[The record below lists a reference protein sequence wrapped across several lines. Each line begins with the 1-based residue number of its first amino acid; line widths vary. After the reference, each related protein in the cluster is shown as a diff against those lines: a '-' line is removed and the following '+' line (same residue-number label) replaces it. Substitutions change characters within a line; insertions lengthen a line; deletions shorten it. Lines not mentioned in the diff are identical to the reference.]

1 MSPNPERLAQVTPVW
16 SNALMSKFMI
26 VSVITLL
33 ALTAPAF
40 AAVDESF
47 QKTEQAWRDV
57 RVQRLTS
64 PGGWLTLVGLDW
76 LEPGDNVLGSDPDC
90 AVPLPEGKA
99 PKRAGVLVLESGVV
113 RIKPEP
119 GSGLM
124 LNGKPLVAGV
134 LADDTAEKTDV
145 VTLGDVSFYVIKRGD
160 RFGIR
165 VKDSQSPV
173 RTHFKGL
180 EYFPADPKWIVTGT
194 FVPYD
199 APKSVLIPTVLG
211 TTDAM
216 EAPGVVNF
224 TIEGKP
230 LTLEPVVEDPADPK
244 LWFIFKDQT
253 SAKETYGGGR
263 FLYADMPK
271 DGKVSVDFNQAYNPP
286 CAFTPYAT
294 CPLPPKQNWL
304 PVRVTAGEK
313 AFAGGHHKNP

>member
-1 MSPNPERLAQVTPVW
+1 VW
-16 SNALMSKFMI
+16 FNATMTKLTI
-26 VSVITLL
+26 VSIL
-33 ALTAPAF
+33 ALCAVAASAF
-40 AAVDESF
+40 AAGDPAF
-47 QKTEQAWRDV
+47 QKTEQEWRDG
-57 RVQRLTS
+57 RVKRLTG
-64 PGGWLTLVGLDW
+64 PNGWLTLVGLDW
-76 LEPGDNVLGSDPDC
+76 LQPGENVLGSDPSC
-90 AVPLPEGKA
+90 QVPLPEGKA
-99 PKRAGVLVLESGVV
+99 PKRAGVLVLEAGAV

-124 LNGKPLVAGV
+124 LNGKPLEAQV

-145 VTLGDVSFYVIKRGD
+145 VTLGDLSFYVIKRGD

-173 RTHFKGL
+173 RKHFKGID
-180 EYFPADPKWIVTGT
+180 YFPADPKWVVTGT

-199 APKSVLIPTVLG
+199 APKTVLIPTVLG
-211 TTDAM
+211 TTDTM
-216 EAPGVVNF
+216 EAPGLVKL
-224 TIEGKP
+224 TIDGQP
-230 LTLEPVVEDPADPK
+230 VTLEPVVEDPKDPM

-263 FLYADMPK
+263 FLYAEMPK
-271 DGKVSVDFNQAYNPP
+271 DGKVQVDFNQAYNPP

-313 AFAGGHHKNP
+313 TFVGGHHTSP

>member
-1 MSPNPERLAQVTPVW
+1 MIGMVRLTFIAIL
-16 SNALMSKFMI
+16 A
-26 VSVITLL
+26 LL
-33 ALTAPAF
+33 AVTTSAVAAGDPA
-40 AAVDESF
+40 F
-47 QKTEQAWRDV
+47 QKTEQEWRDG
-57 RVQRLTS
+57 RVKRLTS
-64 PGGWLTLVGLDW
+64 PNGWLTLVGLDW
-76 LEPGDNVLGSDPDC
+76 LQPGENVFGSDPDC
-90 AVPLPEGKA
+90 AVPLPAGKA

-119 GSGLM
+119 GAGLM
-124 LNGKPLVAGV
+124 LNGKPLEAGV

-160 RFGIR
+160 RFGVR

-173 RTHFKGL
+173 RAHFKGID
-180 EYFPADPKWIVTGT
+180 YFPMDPKWIVTGE

-199 APKSVLIPTVLG
+199 APKSVPIPTVLG
-211 TTDAM
+211 TTETM
-216 EAPGVVNF
+216 QAPGLVKL
-224 TIEGKP
+224 TIDGKAV
-230 LTLEPVVEDPADPK
+230 TLEPVVEDPDHPM
-244 LWFIFKDQT
+244 LWFIFKDLT

-294 CPLPPKQNWL
+294 CPLPPRQNWL

-313 AFAGGHHKNP
+313 TFAGGHGETP